1 MPHFFS
7 RAVFCTLFFTLLSAP
22 LFAPVSTPAA
32 AQAAADDAA
41 LLHGI
46 SRYFTSIPAFTARF
60 SQINPSGDLV
70 RGVMHYQRPG
80 QIAFIYDPPN
90 QLRVVVD
97 ATHIHVQENARATPD
112 SYAIDATPLPL
123 FFAPDLDL
131 HRSGMVANIT
141 RTPSTTEILLQ
152 DPRGNIPGQLYMSF
166 NADPMALRGWRVID
180 AQGRIITL
188 LLHNVQI
195 LDAIAPQHFSLNRR

>member
-1 MPHFFS
+1 MRHFFS

-123 FFAPDLDL
+123 FFAPDLDCIAL
-131 HRSGMVANIT
+131 AWLPISPAPPARQKFYCKT
-141 RTPSTTEILLQ
+141 RAAISPA
-152 DPRGNIPGQLYMSF
+152 SF
-166 NADPMALRGWRVID
+166 I
-180 AQGRIITL
+180 
-188 LLHNVQI
+188 
-195 LDAIAPQHFSLNRR
+195 